1 MLTRRP
7 IGLPA
12 LTVILASIPVAALAQ
27 GPFGIG
33 APEPSGAAWA
43 GPLAPLFDEIAAL
56 QTSFYGQLTDAIGSM
71 REDGSA
77 FWLLAAVSFLYGIF
91 HAAGPGHGKAVI
103 TAYLLASGETLKR
116 GIVIAFAAAFV
127 QALVA
132 VVLVAILAGILQ
144 VTATTMTDAT
154 RALEIGSYLM
164 IVLVG
169 VWLLW
174 SRIRGHRHDHGHG
187 PATHAHAGHD
197 HRNDRSEPGH
207 PHEHQRHDYT
217 AGKDSSPPVPEAPNA
232 AFSFAAIRAGPPAMA
247 VAQGAILSDR
257 QHRHAREAGH
267 EHEGHD
273 HCDVGTDHDGHSHS
287 HAPDPELLR
296 RPLTLRSAWAAIL
309 AVGIRPCSGAI
320 IVLVFAL
327 AQGLFA
333 AGIASTFV
341 MAVGTAITVSL
352 LATLAVLARDL
363 ALRLT
368 GGGRTLSVALR
379 AVEIAA
385 AMAVLALGLLLLG
398 GALSV

>member
-1 MLTRRP
+1 MRRSAGLT
-7 IGLPA
+7 A
-12 LTVILASIPVAALAQ
+12 LAIVLAALPVAALAQ

-56 QTSFYGQLTDAIGSM
+56 QTSFYRQLTDAIGSM

-77 FWLLAAVSFLYGIF
+77 FWLLAGVSFLYGIF

-116 GIVIAFAAAFV
+116 GVVIAFAAAFV

-132 VVLVAILAGILQ
+132 VALVAVLAGILQ
-144 VTATTMTDAT
+144 VTATSMTDAT

-164 IVLVG
+164 IVAIGL
-169 VWLLW
+169 WLLW
-174 SRIRGHRHDHGHG
+174 TRIRGHGHHHHAHAHDHAAHDGDHHAHDHASHQHAHHDHVHDDDGADQTSNSAAPHPALNFAAMHAGPSAIGLAVPEAAGRPHHHDHDDHGHSE
-187 PATHAHAGHD
+187 THDRDHD
-197 HRNDRSEPGH
+197 
-207 PHEHQRHDYT
+207 
-217 AGKDSSPPVPEAPNA
+217 
-232 AFSFAAIRAGPPAMA
+232 
-247 VAQGAILSDR
+247 
-257 QHRHAREAGH
+257 
-267 EHEGHD
+267 HEGHD
-273 HCDVGTDHDGHSHS
+273 HS

-296 RPLTLRSAWAAIL
+296 QPLTLRSAWAAIV
-309 AVGIRPCSGAI
+309 AVGLRPCSGAI

-368 GGGRTLSVALR
+368 GGGRSVTTILR
-379 AVEIAA
+379 VIEIAA
-385 AMAVLALGLLLLG
+385 AAAVLALGLLLLG